1 MTDKD
6 FEVGSNKRQ
15 TQCSDPDLNSVF
27 SKLLDGEIS
36 LEATYQRDM
45 VWPETKQSMLID
57 SIFLEMYIPA
67 LLFSYREGLFFCVDG
82 KQRLLSVQR
91 FMSNEI
97 PWKRKA
103 GNVWYS
109 NVPEKKTGVSLNE
122 QQRRWFNSRSP
133 MRFVTFYGLEER
145 TEMQMFQRIQD
156 GMQLKYTEKLLASQ
170 NPIVR
175 YCVDTLQVLY
185 GDEMDCLRSNK
196 RKEHVLLFLRVCFL
210 CKNGADANVLSS
222 RKVQEFTET
231 QELSEIKEV
240 VEEVLSFHGQN
251 MQVYKKKPLWFL
263 LATCIWLKER
273 DGDKTLEVLEK
284 IMKDTKVDGKLNK
297 RNISQVFEKV
307 E

>member
-1 MTDKD
+1 MQQEI
-6 FEVGSNKRQ
+6 FEVGTNKRQ

-36 LEATYQRDM
+36 LEANYQRDM
-45 VWPETKQSMLID
+45 VWSEAKQSMLID
-57 SIFLEMYIPA
+57 SIFCEMYIPA
-67 LLFSYREGLFFCVDG
+67 LLFSYREELFFCVDG
-82 KQRLLSVQR
+82 KQRLLSVQK
-91 FMSNEI
+91 FMANEI

-103 GNVWYS
+103 GNIWYS
-109 NVPEKKTGVSLNE
+109 SVPEKKTGVALTE

-133 MRFVTFYGLEER
+133 MRFVTFYGLDET

-185 GDEMDCLRSNK
+185 GDELDILRSNK

-210 CKNGADANVLSS
+210 CKMGADPNVLSTK
-222 RKVQEFTET
+222 KVQEFTET
-231 QELSEIKEV
+231 QDLPEIKEE

-263 LATCIWLKER
+263 LATCIWLKEK
-273 DGDKTLEVLEK
+273 DADKTLERLEK
-284 IMKDTKVDGKLNK
+284 FMKNSKVDGKLNK
-297 RNISQVFEKV
+297 KNITQLFEQL
-307 E
+307 